1 MGRKSVLQEI
11 MGGRPFPLDEERK
24 TRCTG
29 TLKALGLSQV
39 ELAFAIGVDRSLI
52 SNVISGRQPSPSLEK
67 RIAMF
72 LGVPETRLFP
82 VRTAGD
88 IARMREAEEAA
99 KARKS
104 SLRQAR
110 LAARANAGG
119 VA

>member
-1 MGRKSVLQEI
+1 MGRNSVSQAI
-11 MGGRPFPLDEERK
+11 AGTRPYPVDKDRQN
-24 TRCTG
+24 RI
-29 TLKALGLSQV
+29 
-39 ELAFAIGVDRSLI
+39 FAILHGLDLTQSEMAVYLQVDKAFLSR
-52 SNVISGRQPSPSLEK
+52 VISGRQPSPSLEK

-72 LGVPETRLFP
+72 LGVPEVQLFP

-88 IARMREAEEAA
+88 IARMREAEEMA
-99 KARKS
+99 KSRKA